1 MKTTILF
8 GGLNRERL
16 VSVASAQALAATLV
30 DADLWFWA
38 PDDRV
43 YVANR
48 TALAAH
54 ERPFE
59 VDLPTQ
65 GAAIADGV
73 EAALDLARA
82 EGRVLVIGMHGGAAE
97 NGELGALA
105 EARGVA
111 FTGTGAAASRLAF
124 DKAATKVKVAEAGV
138 VSPQSIP
145 VNGAGEVERLADAL
159 AAFGKLVA
167 KPVAEGSSYGL
178 IFVNGEGDLEALKEA
193 ASREAY
199 LVEPFV
205 AGQEATCGVLEQAD
219 GTLLA
224 LPPVEILPADGAFD
238 YAAKY
243 LAAATKEICPG
254 RFSAEV
260 TAAIQQAAVAAH
272 RAVGAMG
279 YSRSDFI
286 VTDKGPVFLEINT
299 LPGLT
304 KASLYPKALAA
315 QGIGFAEFLAGQ
327 IALGVRRAER

>member
-16 VSVASAQALAATLV
+16 VSVASAQALSLTLA

-38 PDDRV
+38 PDERV
-43 YVANR
+43 YVADR
-48 TALAAH
+48 AALAGH
-54 ERPFE
+54 QRPFE
-59 VDLPTQ
+59 IDLPTQ
-65 GAAIADGV
+65 GAAIAEGI
-73 EAALDLARA
+73 EAALDLAKR
-82 EGRVLVIGMHGGAAE
+82 EDRVLVIGMHGGAAE

-111 FTGTGAAASRLAF
+111 FTGTGAQASRLAF
-124 DKAATKVKVAEAGV
+124 DKAATKVTVAQAGV

-145 VNGAGEVERLADAL
+145 VNGAGEVDRLTDAL
-159 AAFGKLVA
+159 AAYGKLVA

-178 IFVNGEGDLEALKEA
+178 IFVNGAADLEALKEA

-205 AGQEATCGVLEQAD
+205 AGVESTCGVLEKPD
-219 GTLLA
+219 GSLLA

-254 RFSAEV
+254 RFSPEV
-260 TAAIQQAAVAAH
+260 TAAIQEGAVAAH

-315 QGIGFAEFLAGQ
+315 QGIGFGEFLEGQ
-327 IALGVRRAER
+327 IALAVRRAQG